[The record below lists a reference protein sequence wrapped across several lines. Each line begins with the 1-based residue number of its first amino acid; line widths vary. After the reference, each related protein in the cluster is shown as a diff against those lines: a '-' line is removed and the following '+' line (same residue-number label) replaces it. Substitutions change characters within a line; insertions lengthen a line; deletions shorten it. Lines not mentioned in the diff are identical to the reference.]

1 MSLDRDSQPGP
12 YKILTPLGAGGLGEV
27 YKALDTHPDRSVARR
42 QASSV
47 SGWDRVP
54 AHDPLTIL
62 LNFFDALKRRV
73 PAEGE

>member
-27 YKALDTHPDRSVARR
+27 YKALDTHPHRRVARR
-42 QASSV
+42 QALRASSV

-54 AHDPLTIL
+54 AHD
-62 LNFFDALKRRV
+62 FFDELRRCV
-73 PAEGE
+73 PGGGM